1 MDLFEK
7 ARYEEMAKISKAL
20 SHATRLY
27 MVEKLKE
34 KEYCLKELT
43 KMIGADNSTVSKHLT
58 VLKNVGIIS
67 DEKRGNCVYFKLEC
81 PCVLNI
87 FSCVVNVIDSNTKR
101 QNELSI

>member
-1 MDLFEK
+1 MFSIEK

-20 SHATRLY
+20 SHATRLFIIDR
-27 MVEKLKE
+27 LNE

-43 KMIGADNSTVSKHLT
+43 QMIGADNSTVSKHLT

-87 FSCVVNVIDSNTKR
+87 FSCAVNVIDSNTKR
-101 QNELSI
+101 QNELNI